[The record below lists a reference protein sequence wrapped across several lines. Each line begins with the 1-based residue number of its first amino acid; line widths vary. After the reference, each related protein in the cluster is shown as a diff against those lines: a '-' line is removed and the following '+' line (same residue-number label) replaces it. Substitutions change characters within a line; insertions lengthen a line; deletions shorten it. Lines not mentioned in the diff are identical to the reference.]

1 MENDLRL
8 GDCMEVL
15 KDIPDGSVDL
25 IITDPPYKFENQGG
39 GFYAHN
45 DSTHR
50 KYLDSLK
57 KIRCCEFEPI
67 TFLESV
73 RSKLKQ
79 FYGYFFCN
87 KTLVDDYIRF
97 AKDNKFQYDILVL
110 AKRNPI
116 PAYNNHHLSDL
127 EYIVMIREKGTYFSN
142 HKNMDDYRKFYLTS
156 CRKGLHPA
164 EKPVELI
171 RRFVRVS
178 SKPEDV
184 VLDCFM
190 GSGTTGVACV
200 LENRRFIGCE
210 INDEYFNLASQR
222 ISNTSKEELI

>member
-1 MENDLRL
+1 MEI
-8 GDCMEVL
+8 L

-50 KYLDSLK
+50 QYLDSLK

-73 RSKLKQ
+73 RIKLKQ

-156 CRKGLHPA
+156 CRRGLHPA

-178 SKPEDV
+178 SKQEDV